1 VAAEEPPIPPSF
13 GFVRTPHWDRVDAD
27 AKEAFAEIVERLGA
41 RVEEVEL
48 AGGIEQAW
56 EWHAVIMES
65 EVAVNLAREWDK
77 GRARLSERLRTR
89 IERGRAHPAARY
101 LEALAQ
107 IPRLNNGFSELFE
120 QKYDALLT
128 PAATGVAPAGVAS
141 TGDPVFCSLRTMCGL
156 PALSVPLM
164 SGANGLPLGVQLV
177 GPRHGEGRLLRTARW
192 LVDTLRPRA

>member
-1 VAAEEPPIPPSF
+1 DE
-13 GFVRTPHWDRVDAD
+13 W
-27 AKEAFAEIVERLGA
+27 AK
-41 RVEEVEL
+41 
-48 AGGIEQAW
+48 GG
-56 EWHAVIMES
+56 
-65 EVAVNLAREWDK
+65 
-77 GRARLSERLRTR
+77 ARLSERLRTR

-141 TGDPVFCSLRTMCGL
+141 TGDPVFCSLWTMCGV

-164 SGANGLPLGVQLV
+164 SGSNGLPLGVQLV
-177 GPRHGEGRLLRTARW
+177 GARHGEARLLRTARA
-192 LVDTLRPRA
+192 LVDRLRPRAE